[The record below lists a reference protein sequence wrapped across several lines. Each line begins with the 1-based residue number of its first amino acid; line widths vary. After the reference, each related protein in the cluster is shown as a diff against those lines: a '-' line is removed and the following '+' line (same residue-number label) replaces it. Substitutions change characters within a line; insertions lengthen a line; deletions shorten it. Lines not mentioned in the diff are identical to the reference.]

1 MKNLQIHV
9 FQENIR
15 YGREGVTK
23 EQIVEAAKKAFAHDF
38 ITALP
43 DVSNR
48 TFSTDNLVSSA
59 S

>member
-1 MKNLQIHV
+1 M
-9 FQENIR
+9 
-15 YGREGVTK
+15 TK

-48 TFSTDNLVSSA
+48 TVSAVST
-59 S
+59 